1 MSTEISSKLDTI
13 IELLNDL
20 PDKMID
26 AINDD
31 KRLDNLIKLAIAT
44 NDFTVIEDWKNK

>member
-1 MSTEISSKLDTI
+1 MSTEMCAKLDII

-26 AINDD
+26 ALNDD

-44 NDFTVIEDWKNK
+44 DDFSILKDWKKT